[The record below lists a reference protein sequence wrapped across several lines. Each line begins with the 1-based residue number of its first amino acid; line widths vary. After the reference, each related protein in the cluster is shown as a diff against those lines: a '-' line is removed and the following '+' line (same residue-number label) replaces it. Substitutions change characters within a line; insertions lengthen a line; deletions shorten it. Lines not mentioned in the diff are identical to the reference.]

1 MRPDKPLE
9 SLTGVLNLVTGRRFL
24 SNIPAIH
31 ENWQNRGWETEIR
44 GAIHEK
50 GQNRGWE
57 MGNVRGCPRKRA
69 KSWMGGGEQI
79 RRDVNST
86 V

>member
-1 MRPDKPLE
+1 MRPDKLLE

-31 ENWQNRGWETEIR
+31 ENGRNRGRETEIRGAIHENRQNRGWETEIR

-57 MGNVRGCPRKRA
+57 AGNRL
-69 KSWMGGGEQI
+69 GEM
-79 RRDVNST
+79 
-86 V
+86 

>member
-1 MRPDKPLE
+1 MGNGNSKGRPRKRAKSWMGGRNARGLSTKRGEIVD
-9 SLTGVLNLVTGRRFL
+9 GRRECEG
-24 SNIPAIH
+24 AVH
-31 ENWQNRGWETEIR
+31 EN
-44 GAIHEK
+44 

-57 MGNVRGCPRKRA
+57 AEIQRGCPRKRA
-69 KSWMGGGEQI
+69 KSWMGDGEQI